1 MRRIWLA
8 LLCPVALSAQLV
20 TRDTTIYT
28 ATRIRTAANGNV
40 TSISVTKIAA
50 PTMGKTDT
58 VRIAGPRDSIA
69 FYPRVVAN
77 PWHFTFDLVK
87 WTGAG
92 TKPADVAFPSL
103 PAPAVVHDTVIK
115 VRVDTVTVGSA
126 STRYFYWKPI
136 VFGDSIR
143 WWLDSTMTR
152 PSDGSSYPGN
162 IPLPVRRDTVRIGG
176 AGGPFVPG
184 DSLPTLAQA
193 IHVDNHVFLYAGGGV
208 PAGNGVYLES
218 SSLYLG
224 TVNASTT
231 GWQAWKYDRPIKDAQ
246 GYAHTT
252 PPRLLGSIYPTQDAA
267 ALALYAKCCP

>member
-8 LLCPVALSAQLV
+8 LLCPLALSAQVV
-20 TRDTTIYT
+20 TRDTTVYT
-28 ATRIRTAANGNV
+28 ATRIRTAANGTV

-50 PTMGKTDT
+50 PGKTDT
-58 VRIAGPRDSIA
+58 VRLAGPRDSVA
-69 FYPRVVAN
+69 FYPRVVPN
-77 PWHFTFDLVK
+77 PWHFTFDLVS

-103 PAPAVVHDTVIK
+103 PPPNVVHDTVIR
-115 VRVDTVTVGSA
+115 VRIDTV
-126 STRYFYWKPI
+126 
-136 VFGDSIR
+136 
-143 WWLDSTMTR
+143 
-152 PSDGSSYPGN
+152 
-162 IPLPVRRDTVRIGG
+162 VRRDTVRIGG

-208 PAGNGVYLES
+208 PAGYSVYLES

-231 GWQAWKYDRPIKDAQ
+231 GWQAWKYDRPTKDAQ